1 MGKQVSG
8 IKFTGK
14 YAGMV
19 GYRGRK
25 GNVLVRDLVVPAN
38 PSTLGQRKVR
48 TTFLALTAFVNAVPF
63 EGLAGVR
70 PLAKSNG
77 ISARNQLFKLNKRAI
92 QQTVTGNEVQTVVK
106 LTNIKIAKGSAPVI
120 PYPQSINSADL
131 QSHECGVH
139 YDLTG
144 AYESGALS
152 SLEVV
157 AMIVIPDLRG
167 GYSFQQK
174 SVIPASLAGDIKF
187 SFDPD
192 AGMEGQTVQC
202 YIYVKRMGENQA
214 AYYELIAN
222 GAKGEVAVM
231 EASFDYSDSKALGLI
246 VKE

>member
-25 GNVLVRDLVVPAN
+25 GNVLMRDLVVPAN

-48 TTFLALTAFVNAVPF
+48 TTFLALTTFANSIPF

-77 ISARNQLFKLNKRAI
+77 ISARNEMVRLNKRAI
-92 QQTVTGNEVQTVVK
+92 TQTIQNNEVQTVVN
-106 LTNIKIAKGSAPVI
+106 LTKIKVAKGSAPVI
-120 PYPQSINSADL
+120 PYPQPSAPADL

-152 SLEVV
+152 GLEVV
-157 AMIVIPDLRG
+157 AMIVVPDLRG
-167 GYSFQQK
+167 GYGFQQK
-174 SVIPASLAGDIKF
+174 SVVPESLAGDIKF

-192 AGMEGQTVQC
+192 AGMEGMNVDC
-202 YIYVKRMGENQA
+202 YIYVKRMGENKD

-222 GAKGEVAVM
+222 GAQSDVAII
-231 EASFDYSDSKALGLI
+231 EAGFDYSDSKALKLT